1 MNIVNIIGR
10 LTREPEVRYTKTN
23 KAVCDF
29 TLAVGNGEIT
39 DFVPCICWNKTA
51 ENLSK
56 YQHKGNQI
64 GITGKFTSDSYE
76 DKDGNKRTR
85 YYVMVNQLEF
95 LTPKSEFQDI
105 TDDDPFGEM
114 GKKVE
119 EEIIEQ
125 DLEITDDDLPF

>member
-1 MNIVNIIGR
+1 M
-10 LTREPEVRYTKTN
+10 
-23 KAVCDF
+23 
-29 TLAVGNGEIT
+29 
-39 DFVPCICWNKTA
+39 
-51 ENLSK
+51 SK